1 MAKNKKATG
10 DVAGQMVE
18 RDTTVINQ
26 ASLNKFDAD
35 MSLKE
40 IERIGLGKRNL
51 TNEMIRVEKNK
62 KRKKKFFISTGVF
75 LLFIIIGTFYWYT
88 QIRETETEVE
98 SSDNIQVA
106 SNQELVLGQ
115 ITVINGN
122 EMTFVLV
129 EESENTESTSQQTER
144 GTRLPMADET
154 ASGETVSG
162 EMPTGEMPAGEM
174 PAGETSAGEMP
185 AGEMPTGEIPTE
197 ETSESS
203 DVTYT
208 ALDEERTM
216 VIPVGTE
223 VVTKLGTVTTFSRLA
238 SGDVMKILTEK
249 SGDEDVILKI
259 WIVG

>member
-75 LLFIIIGTFYWYT
+75 LLFIFIGTFFWYT

-144 GTRLPMADET
+144 GTRQPVSDET
-154 ASGETVSG
+154 ASGETVS
-162 EMPTGEMPAGEM
+162 
-174 PAGETSAGEMP
+174 GEMP

>member
-26 ASLNKFDAD
+26 ANLTKLDAD

-75 LLFIIIGTFYWYT
+75 LLFIIIGTFFWYT

-144 GTRLPMADET
+144 GTRQPVSDET

-162 EMPTGEMPAGEM
+162 EMP
-174 PAGETSAGEMP
+174 AGEMP
-185 AGEMPTGEIPTE
+185 AGEMPTE

>member
-26 ASLNKFDAD
+26 ANLTKLDAD

-174 PAGETSAGEMP
+174 PAGEMP
-185 AGEMPTGEIPTE
+185 AGEMPTGETPTE

-216 VIPVGTE
+216 MIPVGTE

-249 SGDEDVILKI
+249 SGDEDIILKI

>member
-26 ASLNKFDAD
+26 ANLTKLDAD

-144 GTRLPMADET
+144 GTRLPVADET

-174 PAGETSAGEMP
+174 PAGEMP
-185 AGEMPTGEIPTE
+185 AGEMPTGETPTE

>member
-26 ASLNKFDAD
+26 ANLTKLDAD

-75 LLFIIIGTFYWYT
+75 LLFIIIGTFFWYT

-144 GTRLPMADET
+144 GTRQPVSDET

-162 EMPTGEMPAGEM
+162 EMPT
-174 PAGETSAGEMP
+174 GEMP

>member
-18 RDTTVINQ
+18 RDMTVINQ
-26 ASLNKFDAD
+26 ANLTKLDAD

-75 LLFIIIGTFYWYT
+75 LLFIIIGTFFWYT

-144 GTRLPMADET
+144 GTRQPVSDET
-154 ASGETVSG
+154 ASGETVS
-162 EMPTGEMPAGEM
+162 GEMPAGEM

>member
-26 ASLNKFDAD
+26 ANLTKLDAD

-75 LLFIIIGTFYWYT
+75 LLFIIIGTFFWYT

-144 GTRLPMADET
+144 GTRQPVSDET
-154 ASGETVSG
+154 ASGETVS
-162 EMPTGEMPAGEM
+162 GEMPAGEM

>member
-144 GTRLPMADET
+144 GTRLPVADET

-162 EMPTGEMPAGEM
+162 EMPTGEMPAGE
-174 PAGETSAGEMP
+174 TSAGEMA

-216 VIPVGTE
+216 MIPVGTE

>member
-26 ASLNKFDAD
+26 ANLTKLDAD

-75 LLFIIIGTFYWYT
+75 LLFIIIGTFFWYT

-144 GTRLPMADET
+144 GTRQPVSDET
-154 ASGETVSG
+154 ASGETVS
-162 EMPTGEMPAGEM
+162 
-174 PAGETSAGEMP
+174 GEMP

>member
-144 GTRLPMADET
+144 GTRQPVSDET
-154 ASGETVSG
+154 ASGETVS
-162 EMPTGEMPAGEM
+162 GEMPAGEM

>member
-144 GTRLPMADET
+144 GTRLPVADET

-162 EMPTGEMPAGEM
+162 EMPTGEMPAGE
-174 PAGETSAGEMP
+174 TSAGEMA

-216 VIPVGTE
+216 MIPVGTE

-238 SGDVMKILTEK
+238 SGDIMKILTEK
-249 SGDEDVILKI
+249 SDDEDKILKI